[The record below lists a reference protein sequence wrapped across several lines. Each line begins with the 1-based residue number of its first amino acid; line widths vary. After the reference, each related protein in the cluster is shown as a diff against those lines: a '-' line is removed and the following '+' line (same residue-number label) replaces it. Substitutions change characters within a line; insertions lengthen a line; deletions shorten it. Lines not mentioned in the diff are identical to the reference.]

1 MLSCLPSCAP
11 LRQGR
16 RLAITKGYV
25 AATAADEEE
34 GLTRGCP
41 ACRPPKCACGAAM
54 HWCCLEPECAPV
66 ADGDVGE
73 GAASAA
79 LLAALPADASPFALD
94 PATQW

>member
-1 MLSCLPSCAP
+1 VRA
-11 LRQGR
+11 RQGR

-25 AATAADEEE
+25 VATAADEEE

-54 HWCCLEPECAPV
+54 HWCCLEPECAALV
-66 ADGDVGE
+66 ADGGDVGE
-73 GAASAA
+73 GGAASAA

-94 PATQW
+94 PATLC